1 MSLSHCRQ
9 AQLHSILNNEQIL
22 NYFDMIT
29 NRTII
34 LEQPKKLVS
43 MIMYVNLESWESR
56 NENTWRLLGDLSS
69 EYDLI
74 FIFEKDMEQV
84 VDVNKFTSLTKA
96 IGYTWSSEDTEV
108 LNILGTLEYCEEVL
122 ERFSGYLYL
131 SMGTLIDRTDYIDP
145 IQNRY

>member
-43 MIMYVNLESWESR
+43 MIMYVNLESWER
-56 NENTWRLLGDLSS
+56 MNENTWRLLGDLSS

-74 FIFEKDMEQV
+74 FIFEIYMYLF
-84 VDVNKFTSLTKA
+84 VDVTLFTSFSKA
-96 IGYTWSSEDTEV
+96 
-108 LNILGTLEYCEEVL
+108 
-122 ERFSGYLYL
+122 FSY
-131 SMGTLIDRTDYIDP
+131 SFS
-145 IQNRY
+145 